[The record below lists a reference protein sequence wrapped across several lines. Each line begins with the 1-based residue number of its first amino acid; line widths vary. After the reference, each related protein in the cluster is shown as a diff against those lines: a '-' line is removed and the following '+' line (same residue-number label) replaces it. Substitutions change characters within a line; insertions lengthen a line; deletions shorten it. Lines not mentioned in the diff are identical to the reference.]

1 MRGVLLIMLLAGC
14 TQLGAM
20 PTTTGIAAVPAG
32 RAGGEVQIG
41 LMPIHRLSTA
51 AKGEERNGDSIA
63 HLSAL
68 FDPDALLGVP
78 GLFVAAR
85 AWGKDGD
92 TTVEPM
98 LGYRHSTGALSIA
111 GVGYGTKASGASNG
125 ASYEAVRVGGELIV
139 DLRALQLATS
149 GALHVQGAVNATYI
163 SATGEYCVGQDG
175 NGVDCAEDGSIP
187 RIDGDLAG
195 LYSAATLTLSLD
207 IGRSSKSNFHGA
219 RLAGMVSAGHMPRLI
234 NGSQRKGDLFLT
246 GGVTLTVGFGSK

>member
-1 MRGVLLIMLLAGC
+1 MRGVLLIMISAGC

-32 RAGGEVQIG
+32 RPGGEVQIG

-51 AKGEERNGDSIA
+51 TRGEERNGDSIS
-63 HLSAL
+63 HISAL

-78 GLFVAAR
+78 GLFVAGR

-92 TTVEPM
+92 TSVEPM
-98 LGYRHSTGALSIA
+98 LGYRHSMGALSIA
-111 GVGYGTKASGASNG
+111 GVGYGTKASGSSNG

-139 DLRALQLATS
+139 DAVALQLAAS
-149 GALHVQGAVNATYI
+149 GALHVQGALNATYI

-175 NGVDCAEDGSIP
+175 NGVDCAEDGSVP

-219 RLAGMVSAGHMPRLI
+219 RLAAMLSGGHMPRLI